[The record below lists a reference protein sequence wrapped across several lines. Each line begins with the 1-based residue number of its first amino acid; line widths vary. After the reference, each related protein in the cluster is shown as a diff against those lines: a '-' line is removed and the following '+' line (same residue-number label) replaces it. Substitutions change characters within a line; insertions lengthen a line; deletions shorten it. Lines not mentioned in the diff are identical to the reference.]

1 MTADAPRDAHPGRGL
16 IDTNIL
22 ILRAHIPA
30 SVLPDE
36 LAISAVTLA
45 ELCAGVHL
53 VVGDDIVAR
62 RERAARMDVLQR
74 AEHEFDP
81 LPFDASA
88 ARAYGRICAAVAGI
102 GRHPRR
108 RVADLQIAAVACAN
122 SLPLFTTN
130 PGDFEGV
137 DELVSVVAIT
147 RPEGPP
153 GPS

>member
-1 MTADAPRDAHPGRGL
+1 MGADAPRDDHGRGL

-30 SVLPDE
+30 SELPDE

-53 VVGDDIVAR
+53 VVGDDVVAG

-74 AEHEFDP
+74 AEHEFHP

-102 GRHPRR
+102 GRQPRR

-122 SLPLFTTN
+122 DLPLFTTS
-130 PGDFEGV
+130 PGNFVGV
-137 DELVSVVAIT
+137 DELVTVVGIT
-147 RPEGPP
+147 RPGIPRR
-153 GPS
+153 PS